1 MPIYKGFRS
10 FLDVTKIRI
19 IISEDFCR
27 IMFRKKTRNLDYQI
41 PGTMLNNLCWGQWH
55 GWHLA
60 VDIDTSDH

>member
-41 PGTMLNNLCWGQWH
+41 PGTMLNNLCWGQ
-55 GWHLA
+55 
-60 VDIDTSDH
+60 